1 MLKPVVVVYNKTESL
16 IVSQRSTMNSSNIC
30 ETPPCDGMHSMI
42 SVSLLATQ
50 NADAL
55 GWRLHADPA
64 NAVVDFS
71 GMRLR
76 MELLGNQ
83 GAEGAGDGAE
93 HGGEEETSVR
103 LTVTGGAVEQPVE
116 TESVSTR

>member
-1 MLKPVVVVYNKTESL
+1 
-16 IVSQRSTMNSSNIC
+16 
-30 ETPPCDGMHSMI
+30 MHR
-42 SVSLLATQ
+42 VSLVATQ
-50 NADAL
+50 KADAL

-83 GAEGAGDGAE
+83 GAEGAGGGAG
-93 HGGEEETSVR
+93 HGGGEETSVR

-116 TESVSTR
+116 TESVGIR